1 MIVQQRLGW
10 QTHDSGGR
18 GVTDWN
24 NGIMEFGGGNSLG
37 RPSRLC
43 MCFMFAMVS
52 RTMPSAGGAWICA
65 QLLFYVIICILLL
78 LLLLLLLCTR
88 LPLRF
93 DEFAIFLLLIPWLRI
108 MRNTL

>member
-1 MIVQQRLGW
+1 
-10 QTHDSGGR
+10 
-18 GVTDWN
+18 
-24 NGIMEFGGGNSLG
+24 
-37 RPSRLC
+37 
-43 MCFMFAMVS
+43 MVS

-65 QLLFYVIICILLL
+65 QLLFYVIICILL